1 MKKQKQNEKIL
12 INSRYS

>member
-1 MKKQKQNEKIL
+1 MKKQKQNEKTL